1 MGTFSIWHW
10 LIVGAVVLLLFGGGG
25 KISRLM
31 RDMGKGITAF
41 KKGLKEEVEDQDE
54 AAGDKSAIEQN
65 TMASSTTQE
74 EQDKKVAEG

>member
-1 MGTFSIWHW
+1 MGAFSIWHL
-10 LIVGAVVLLLFGGGG
+10 LILGAVVLLLFGGGG

-54 AAGDKSAIEQN
+54 AAGSKSAIEQD
-65 TMASSTTQE
+65 TMAASTTQE

>member
-1 MGTFSIWHW
+1 MGAFSIWHL
-10 LIVGAVVLLLFGGGG
+10 LILGAVVLLLFGGGG

-65 TMASSTTQE
+65 TMAASATQE